1 MSARVIQKSVLL
13 KTSAGSDVQNG
24 GGLLAIAGLES
35 VPKVNITSIS
45 QSKYKAEVP
54 QVVTLFGTA
63 YAPVASTVYKMTV
76 YDPLRVSAGYQEAPK
91 YYSYTT
97 PAVITDIGASAAL
110 QREYIH
116 GQLVIA
122 INADASNHAIAA
134 TVGSGNGI
142 TVTDDGGYYPPKAQN
157 MTNVKGPNT
166 VLPITNTDGTGFAA
180 DNYVLTTA
188 AVFSS
193 GVGALLLADAP
204 VIDYTFGNL
213 ISGSFKAPAT
223 ATNPP
228 TYAVSGQNYDI
239 FAINSLKVV
248 SGTTLTEQ
256 YVYQIQQQLAVVDNG
271 TGSSTTN
278 LAGFLAFEYALR
290 KSFAQVYQN
299 DTNSWIEFF
308 DSPALFQGAAGA
320 VPTTTGANKAATP
333 YGQFIYTNIGT
344 NTVTVPTP
352 GNTGWNIDQDLTDTE
367 GAEYTPSLLTNNSQ
381 QFVVGKA
388 SYSVVM
394 KVLVA
399 DHTDA
404 GFMVGVRVK
413 AAHAADFND
422 YTDLGAIGFLG
433 DLVYTWGILNNAAT
447 VATNTTVVPTDAAYE
462 EYTVSVAIN
471 GAVTVTR
478 NGVTYPVYSVGTT
491 ALVLDAGDTFIP
503 FFRSVNISGGTPAVV
518 ANQFIATANQSWLA

>member
-13 KTSAGSDVQNG
+13 KTSAASDVQNG
-24 GGLLAIAGLES
+24 GGFLTIAGLES

-63 YAPVASTVYKMTV
+63 YTPVASTIYKMTV

-97 PAVITDIGASAAL
+97 PAVLSGVAATDRETIHLAL
-110 QREYIH
+110 
-116 GQLVIA
+116 VAA
-122 INADASNHAIAA
+122 INADASNHAVAA
-134 TVGSGNGI
+134 SLGGGTGI

-180 DNYVLTTA
+180 DNYVITTA

-204 VIDYTFGNL
+204 VVDYTFGNL

-256 YVYQIQQQLAVVDNG
+256 YVYQVQQQLAVVDNG

-278 LAGFLAFEYALR
+278 LAGFKAFERAMLHEIFQTYSNDQSSIIFMGDTGVVTGGLGTGLPSGTSLAENVISFGNGFSTHYFPLGTATILSPVSTNSGLLLQLDVTAGEGIELSAPTWTNSNKNFTVGKTAASVYCKISVTDITGVNPVWVGFRKQAAANTTYTSYTDYALIGLG
-290 KSFAQVYQN
+290 
-299 DTNSWIEFF
+299 D
-308 DSPALFQGAAGA
+308 ALG
-320 VPTTTGANKAATP
+320 N
-333 YGQFIYTNIGT
+333 IYTSTELNGGGNT
-344 NTVTVPTP
+344 NTDTTQNWA
-352 GNTGWNIDQDLTDTE
+352 NTET
-367 GAEYTPSLLTNNSQ
+367 
-381 QFVVGKA
+381 
-388 SYSVVM
+388 
-394 KVLVA
+394 
-399 DHTDA
+399 HTLQVNVD
-404 GFMVGVRVK
+404 
-413 AAHAADFND
+413 
-422 YTDLGAIGFLG
+422 
-433 DLVYTWGILNNAAT
+433 
-447 VATNTTVVPTDAAYE
+447 
-462 EYTVSVAIN
+462 IN
-471 GAVTVTR
+471 GAVTFKLDGYAPTVTQSF
-478 NGVTYPVYSVGTT
+478 TF
-491 ALVLDAGDTFIP
+491 DAGDVLIP
-503 FFRSVNISGGTPAVV
+503 VFGYALQAGSGSAVNLLEAAFVNSDSWRS
-518 ANQFIATANQSWLA
+518 